1 MSDQPTVG
9 EIQVDT
15 TNLYREETY
24 SDLKVASIR
33 RLTPVHED
41 GSEDTERE
49 TLFIGETTLMSQR
62 GPLPVQAPIQ
72 AQTLTEAFEKFPEA
86 VNAAVDQL
94 IEQAREMQR
103 QEASRIVVPGQP
115 GGGGGGGPSR
125 IIG

>member
-1 MSDQPTVG
+1 VSDQPTVG

-15 TNLYREETY
+15 GNLYREETY
-24 SDLKVASIR
+24 SDLKVASVR
-33 RLTPVHED
+33 RLTPVLAD
-41 GSEDTERE
+41 GSEDPERD

-62 GPLPVQAPIQ
+62 GPLPVQAPIE
-72 AQTLTEAFEKFPEA
+72 AQSLTEAFAKFPEA

-115 GGGGGGGPSR
+115 ATGSSR

>member
-1 MSDQPTVG
+1 VSDQPTVG

-15 TNLYREETY
+15 SNLYREETY

-33 RLTPVHED
+33 RLTPVLSD
-41 GSEDTERE
+41 GSEDPARDTI
-49 TLFIGETTLMSQR
+49 FIGETTLMSQR
-62 GPLPVQAPIQ
+62 GPLPVQAPIE
-72 AQTLTEAFEKFPEA
+72 AQTLAEAFEKFPEA

-115 GGGGGGGPSR
+115 AAGSSR